1 MSIPRPFLRSMEI
14 AQLWPLTPLWSD
26 FEPFRAPTERKYEIL
41 AQNWTLRKWSDIAI
55 LKLSMAK
62 VNRGESGKVF
72 KHSKNQLW
80 ASWDH
85 FWGLC
90 KLPTFAPSCLSEP
103 ILVHFYFPESENMRF
118 WLKIELWENNPILRF
133 WSFLWPKLSNFHRP
147 PRWT

>member
-1 MSIPRPFLRSMEI
+1 MKNLFLKSKMQSEHFKSIFREIFIFLAFSKGTLNNALR
-14 AQLWPLTPLWSD
+14 
-26 FEPFRAPTERKYEIL
+26 ERKYEIL
-41 AQNWTLRKWSDIAI
+41 VQNWTLRIWSDIAI

-90 KLPTFAPSCLSEP
+90 KLPTFGPSCLSEP
-103 ILVHFYFPESENMRF
+103 ILGHFYLPESENMRF
-118 WLKIELWENNPILRF
+118 WLKIELWENDQILRF
-133 WSFLWPKLSNFHRP
+133 WSFLWQK
-147 PRWT
+147 